1 VPAFLDHITVTAPS
15 LDVGS
20 LFVHQALGIE
30 PGPGRTHPGMG
41 THNRLLALGEF
52 VYLEVIAPDPDSS
65 PISRPRWFGL
75 DHVTLAT
82 LPRLAAW
89 VARTDDIARAAIPE
103 LGPVETMSRA
113 GHTWQMTVTSDG
125 SLPLAGAAPLLIQRS
140 SGVHPA
146 SVLPD
151 VGLRLRRLR
160 IHHPAP
166 ETILAV
172 LDRVGLASDPEVAVS
187 HGNACVLV
195 ADIETPSGPRELG
208 LVDPSSR
215 GR

>member
-1 VPAFLDHITVTAPS
+1 MPICLDHITVVAPS

-20 LFVHQALGIE
+20 RFVYQALGIE

-52 VYLEVIAPDPDSS
+52 VYLEVISPDPDA
-65 PISRPRWFGL
+65 PPVSRPRWFGL
-75 DHVTLAT
+75 DEVTPAT

-89 VARTDDIARAAIPE
+89 VARTDDITSAAIPE

-113 GHTWQMTVTSDG
+113 GHIWQMTVTSDG
-125 SLPLAGAAPLLIQRS
+125 SLPLSGAAPSLIQRS
-140 SGVHPA
+140 SAVHPA

-166 ETILAV
+166 ALVLAALERIG
-172 LDRVGLASDPEVAVS
+172 LDSDPEVAVL
-187 HGNACVLV
+187 HGNTCTLV
-195 ADIETPSGPRELG
+195 AEIETPSGPREL
-208 LVDPSSR
+208 
-215 GR
+215 